1 MKPGDLVRLK
11 AAKKY
16 GIVLKELG
24 DGVFSVLWY
33 HGKVTEYSSEY
44 MIKI

>member
-1 MKPGDLVRLK
+1 MKPGDLVILK
-11 AAKKY
+11 ATKNY